1 MLDKHRTRTSAAFDP
16 ARKLVYGKAV
26 GVVEGHELRAGDP
39 LPDDLDNGVK
49 RRLWLVRR
57 AHYAEDFRPT
67 PVDETVQTAP
77 GEQDPN
83 LEADDAWMAEAD
95 GVTVTA
101 GDNGWYEIAA
111 TWLSEPV
118 KAHGLEAAQKEA
130 AELRETRGFTSK
142 HVGGGKYEITGPGLT
157 EPESVKGKDAAEAR
171 VTELRAAPPPAKP
184 DEGSNSETGAGD
196 DTGE

>member
-1 MLDKHRTRTSAAFDP
+1 MLEKYKTRTSAAFDP
-16 ARKLVYGKAV
+16 AQPLVAGRRMTV
-26 GVVEGHELRAGDP
+26 QGNDLEAGDP

-57 AHYAEDFRPT
+57 AHYKQDFRPT

-83 LEADDAWMAEAD
+83 LEPDDAWMATAD

-111 TWLSEPV
+111 DWLEEPV
-118 KAHGLEAAQKEA
+118 KAHGLEAAQEKA

-157 EPESVKGKDAAEAR
+157 EPESVKGKDAAESR
-171 VTELRAAPPPAKP
+171 VAELRAAPPPAKP
-184 DEGSNSETGAGD
+184 DEGSTSETGAGD
-196 DTGE
+196 DTEE

>member
-1 MLDKHRTRTSAAFDP
+1 MLDKFKTRTSAAFDP
-16 ARKLVYGKAV
+16 AQPLVAGCRMTV
-26 GVVEGHELRAGDP
+26 QGNELNPGDP

-57 AHYAEDFRPT
+57 AHYKQDFRPT
-67 PVDETVQTAP
+67 PVDEQVKTAP
-77 GEQDPN
+77 GEQDPA
-83 LEADDAWMAEAD
+83 LEEGDEWMVEAD
-95 GVTVTA
+95 GVTVTE

-111 TWLSEPV
+111 PWLSEPE
-118 KAHGLEAAQKEA
+118 KAHGKDAAKEKA

-157 EPESVKGKDAAEAR
+157 EPESVKGKDAAESR
-171 VTELRAAPPPAKP
+171 VAELRAAPPPAKP
-184 DEGSNSETGAGD
+184 DEGSTSETGAGD

>member
-1 MLDKHRTRTSAAFDP
+1 MLEKHKTRTSAAFDP
-16 ARKLVYGKAV
+16 ERKLVYGKSV

-39 LPDDLDNGVK
+39 IPEDLDSGVK

-67 PVDETVQTAP
+67 PVDETADTAP

-83 LEADDAWMAEAD
+83 LEEGDEWMAEAD
-95 GVTVTA
+95 GVTITA
-101 GDNGWYEIAA
+101 LDNGWYQLDAA
-111 TWLSEPV
+111 WLAEPE
-118 KAHGLEAAQKEA
+118 KAHGKEAAKEKA
-130 AELRETRGFTSK
+130 AELRETRGFASEHK
-142 HVGGGKYEITGPGLT
+142 GGGKYEITGPGLT

-171 VTELRAAPPPAKP
+171 LAELRAAPPPPPA
-184 DEGSNSETGAGD
+184 DEAGD